1 MANRWFVTLDGR
13 ELGPLDPP
21 QVKQLVAL
29 GRLRHDTPIRREDL
43 ARPVPA
49 GTVKGLLPPAD
60 DASTVSIRQRETV
73 STQTTERVLR
83 PVPGDQRATAPD
95 LLEVAVADPRTTELS
110 PVAGIRAT
118 EPAPVMFGTPEPTPP
133 ARPATARP
141 GGGSGI
147 QRPRVAAPAP
157 VDDDLEVIEDAADAG
172 DGPERASFGIRLA
185 ATLIDGA
192 VIGAVTGVLWILA
205 FLYLV
210 GAGAT
215 VLRDEQIRRE
225 GLAAKAGFPIP
236 GLVEFDLAKPGL
248 EAAIAEA
255 RTTVAEAQAALDA
268 TKPPPDAAGKRP
280 KPPDT
285 AQEEYRLGLAKGKLE
300 EAEGRLKFIT
310 QVHENGVR
318 MVEDKVTAKARFGML
333 MLVMALLLSF
343 AAIPIQEGAFG
354 TTLGKRLL
362 GWRVAT
368 MTGRSV
374 GIGKALLRHLVRM
387 IPFGQF
393 AALGAERQA
402 LHDSLTGTQ
411 VIPRSV
417 PPPRPGKVRKGASAA
432 APAGRPVTGAI
443 AKPGAGSGTRPTR
456 RR

>member
-13 ELGPLDPP
+13 EVGPLDPP

-29 GRLRHDTPIRREDL
+29 GRVRPDTPIRREDL
-43 ARPVPA
+43 AKPVPA
-49 GTVKGLLPPAD
+49 GTVKGLLPPPD
-60 DASTVSIRQRETV
+60 EASTVAVRQRDTL

-95 LLEVAVADPRTTELS
+95 LLEVAVADPRTTEMA
-110 PVAGIRAT
+110 PVPGIRAT
-118 EPAPVMFGTPEPTPP
+118 EPAPVMFGSPDPTPP
-133 ARPATARP
+133 ARPARA
-141 GGGSGI
+141 GSGSGI
-147 QRPRVAAPAP
+147 QRPRAPAP
-157 VDDDLEVIEDAADAG
+157 AEPDDDLETIDAAPAESESPD
-172 DGPERASFGIRLA
+172 RASFGVRLA

-192 VIGAVTGVLWILA
+192 VIGAVTAVLWILA
-205 FLYLV
+205 FMYLI
-210 GAGAT
+210 GAEAA
-215 VLRDEQIRRE
+215 VLRDEQARRD

-236 GLVEFDLAKPGL
+236 GLAEFDLAKPEL
-248 EAAIAEA
+248 EAAIAQA
-255 RTTVAEAQAALDA
+255 KIAVAEAQAALDA

-285 AQEEYRLGLAKGKLE
+285 AQEEYRLGLAKSKLE
-300 EAEGRLKFIT
+300 EAEGRLKFVT
-310 QVHENGVR
+310 QVHENGLR
-318 MVEDKVTAKARFGML
+318 MVEDKTAAKAKFGL
-333 MLVMALLLSF
+333 LLLAMALFLSVI
-343 AAIPIQEGAFG
+343 AIPVQEGAFG

-368 MTGRSV
+368 MTGRPI

-411 VIPRSV
+411 VIPRDI
-417 PPPRPGKVRKGASAA
+417 PPPRTGKTRKTATGT
-432 APAGRPVTGAI
+432 APAGRPVTGAV
-443 AKPGAGSGTRPTR
+443 AKPAPGTRPTR

>member
-1 MANRWFVTLDGR
+1 MANRWFVTLEGR
-13 ELGPLDPP
+13 EVGPLDPP

-29 GRLRHDTPIRREDL
+29 GRIRPDTPIRREDL

-49 GTVKGLLPPAD
+49 GTVKGLLPPPD
-60 DASTVSIRQRETV
+60 EASTVAIPQRDTV
-73 STQTTERVLR
+73 STQTTERTLR
-83 PVPGDQRATAPD
+83 PVPQEQRATAPD

-118 EPAPVMFGTPEPTPP
+118 EPSPVMFGTPDPTPP
-133 ARPATARP
+133 ARRAGT

-147 QRPRVAAPAP
+147 QRPRAPAP
-157 VDDDLEVIEDAADAG
+157 AEPDDDLETIDATVEDTE
-172 DGPERASFGIRLA
+172 GPARASFGVRLA

-192 VIGAVTGVLWILA
+192 VIGAVTAVLWILA
-205 FLYLV
+205 FMYLI
-210 GAGAT
+210 GAEAA
-215 VLRDEQIRRE
+215 VLRDEQARRD

-236 GLVEFDLAKPGL
+236 GLAEFDLAKPGL
-248 EAAIAEA
+248 EAAIADA
-255 RTTVAEAQAALDA
+255 RSAVAEAQAALDA

-310 QVHENGVR
+310 QVHENGLR
-318 MVEDKVTAKARFGML
+318 IVEEKTGAKVRFGML
-333 MLVMALLLSF
+333 MLVMALFLSF
-343 AAIPIQEGAFG
+343 IATPVQEGAFG

-417 PPPRPGKVRKGASAA
+417 PPPRTGKQRTSATS
-432 APAGRPVTGAI
+432 RPVTGAV
-443 AKPGAGSGTRPTR
+443 AKPGAGSGTRPAR